1 MRNPTITLKVDGNDL
16 SDYVVSSSRKHSLI
30 NPIAELELQMAPDLP
45 ITIEPYQDVEFYE
58 CGTLVFTGYTQER
71 VKKRMPV
78 DSTLICS
85 DVLIRTD
92 DYWLTDN
99 YTSDG
104 ENTVA
109 WITKFLNKS
118 GISNVDTNI
127 YTETKVYPGYGW
139 SRVNAWQAI
148 TTTLEMTPYQVFAN
162 HDGSV
167 NIHEVYRKQTPDHTL
182 RNFISFE
189 RKFSDSTLRNR
200 VVVFGNGFA
209 VEEYKSNSYLL
220 PGEVR
225 TAAAGTGQ
233 IHNPALAE
241 DIAEDMVEHF
251 SKPLDVK
258 IIEMQGNPDYKIAQ
272 TVDVYEPTSGYSRSD
287 CLITGLTSTYNS
299 DSGYTV
305 ELTLDEKFG
314 RFWGWDREHV
324 PPEPL
329 SPLYAGTWGKGVY
342 KTTDGT
348 TWAQTALNNT
358 KVYDI
363 AVPDDKEVWAAC
375 EGGIYSTMDSGDSWE
390 KQTMGTPSDQDAG
403 VVESDLYWPG
413 VVVDPDGYVYCLA
426 GDVNFHGIWI
436 YKSTDK
442 GLTWTNKKVL

>member
-1 MRNPTITLKVDGNDL
+1 MRNPTITLKVNGNDL

-30 NPIAELELQMAPDLP
+30 NPIAELELQMTPDLP

-78 DSTLICS
+78 ESTLICN
-85 DVLIRTD
+85 DVLIRAE
-92 DYWLTDN
+92 DYWLVDN
-99 YTSDG
+99 YISDG
-104 ENTVA
+104 ENTVK
-109 WITKFLNKS
+109 WIKKFLKKCGLS
-118 GISNVDTNI
+118 DVDTNV
-127 YTETKVYPGYGW
+127 YKETKVYPGYGW
-139 SRVNAWQAI
+139 SKVSSWQAI

-182 RNFISFE
+182 RDFISFE

-209 VEEYKSNSYLL
+209 VEEYKANEYLL
-220 PGEVR
+220 PNELR

-258 IIEMQGNPDYKIAQ
+258 IIEMQGDPDYKIAQ

-314 RFWGWDREHV
+314 RFWGWDREFY
-324 PPEPL
+324 PETYPI
-329 SPLYAGTWGKGVY
+329 LYCGTWGEGVW
-342 KTTDGT
+342 KTTGDNS
-348 TWAQTALNNT
+348 WAQTNLSTTNVNAIYVVDEDT
-358 KVYDI
+358 
-363 AVPDDKEVWAAC
+363 VWAAC
-375 EGGIYSTMDSGDSWE
+375 TDGVYYTEDAGDNWTQSSMPTPEYAGDTTVSDLNWVDVEVDIGDTDKVYVLAGADYKVWIYSTNNKGD
-390 KQTMGTPSDQDAG
+390 
-403 VVESDLYWPG
+403 
-413 VVVDPDGYVYCLA
+413 
-426 GDVNFHGIWI
+426 
-436 YKSTDK
+436 
-442 GLTWTNKKVL
+442 TWTGVRIV